1 MRLSKREIEVI
12 LQVAEDI
19 YGTDVKVYLFGSRV
33 DDSRRGGDIDLLVR
47 TTSEKKGILD
57 RVRMAARIKSLIGDQ
72 KIDIIGDYEDNQ
84 VMKIIRWCRKHLK
97 MGYYWRYEQAGNHRK
112 T

>member
-47 TTSEKKGILD
+47 TTSAKKGILD
-57 RVRMAARIKSLIGDQ
+57 RVRMASRIKSLIGDQ

-84 VMKIIRWCRKHLK
+84 VVREALK
-97 MGYYWRYEQAGNHRK
+97 NGILLAI
-112 T
+112 

>member
-1 MRLSKREIEVI
+1 MRLSKREIEAI

-47 TTSEKKGILD
+47 TTSEKKGILE
-57 RVRMAARIKSLIGDQ
+57 RVRMASRIKSLIGDQ
-72 KIDIIGDYEDNQ
+72 KVDIIGDYEDNQ
-84 VMKIIRWCRKHLK
+84 VV
-97 MGYYWRYEQAGNHRK
+97 
-112 T
+112 

>member
-1 MRLSKREIEVI
+1 MRLSKREIEAI

-84 VMKIIRWCRKHLK
+84 VVREALK

>member
-1 MRLSKREIEVI
+1 MRLSKREIEAI
-12 LQVAEDI
+12 LQVAEEI

-47 TTSEKKGILD
+47 TTSAKKGILD
-57 RVRMAARIKSLIGDQ
+57 RVRMASRIKSLIGDQ

-84 VMKIIRWCRKHLK
+84 VVQEVLK
-97 MGYYWRYEQAGNHRK
+97 NGILLAI
-112 T
+112 

>member
-1 MRLSKREIEVI
+1 MRLSKREIEAI

-47 TTSEKKGILD
+47 TTSAKKGILE
-57 RVRMAARIKSLIGDQ
+57 RVRMASRIKSLIGDQ

-84 VMKIIRWCRKHLK
+84 VVQEALK
-97 MGYYWRYEQAGNHRK
+97 NGILLAI
-112 T
+112 

>member
-1 MRLSKREIEVI
+1 MRLSKREIEAI

-19 YGTDVKVYLFGSRV
+19 YGADVKVYLFGSRV

-47 TTSEKKGILD
+47 TTSAKKGILD
-57 RVRMAARIKSLIGDQ
+57 RVRMASRIKSLIGDQ

-84 VMKIIRWCRKHLK
+84 VVQEVLK
-97 MGYYWRYEQAGNHRK
+97 NGILLAI
-112 T
+112 